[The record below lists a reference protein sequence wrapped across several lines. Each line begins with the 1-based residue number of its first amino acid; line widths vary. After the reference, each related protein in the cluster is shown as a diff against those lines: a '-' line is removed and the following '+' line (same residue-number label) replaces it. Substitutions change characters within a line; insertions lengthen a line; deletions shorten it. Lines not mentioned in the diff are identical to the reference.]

1 MIQTTL
7 VNLNFKLLINILLQ
21 TSIKIN
27 IVEIEW
33 EFPTLGEIIV

>member
-1 MIQTTL
+1 MVLIICL
-7 VNLNFKLLINILLQ
+7 FKIKLLINILLQ